1 MMIKLNETMEYTNDI
16 TVDQLD
22 PATKDVTIYWSEEG
36 VEDKT
41 FIFKQTFRKDADHEI
56 TGNWHATTQPE
67 VVGWHAGGADNN
79 TEQFIGNLGGH
90 ACSETDWPYSE
101 EEFNKALTKE
111 YYGADFIKI
120 VEN

>member
-1 MMIKLNETMEYTNDI
+1 MIIKLNESTVHNDDISVDTLSPETNE
-16 TVDQLD
+16 VE
-22 PATKDVTIYWSEEG
+22 IYWSEDG

-41 FIFKQTFRKDADHEI
+41 FIFKQTFRKDSDHKV

-67 VVGWHAGGADNN
+67 VVGWHAGGADND

-90 ACSETDWPYSE
+90 PCSDTDWPYSE
-101 EEFNKALTKE
+101 EEFNKALTKD
-111 YYGADFIKI
+111 YYGANFIKI